1 MASAFGNRRQVLSGL
16 MKLLVFVGLIFISIP
31 FISSF
36 SSSSIDEKQASKNN
50 WVITLPVTELVA
62 GEIKKLPWAGG
73 VFWIYSRTKTDI
85 KSLAKLDTLLRDK
98 DSANSDQPDSMKSR
112 YRSANEN
119 YFVFIP
125 QESKRGCQVSLV
137 SDAEPVLFTEPC
149 FNGKF
154 DAAGR
159 VFADSGNKEQLNLAV
174 PKHSVEDG
182 VLKIAAWIPKI

>member
-36 SSSSIDEKQASKNN
+36 SSSSIDEKQTATSH
-50 WVITLPVTELVA
+50 WVISIPVSELVV
-62 GEIKKLPWAGG
+62 GEIKTLPWAGG
-73 VFWIYSRTKTDI
+73 LFWVYPRTKKDI
-85 KSLAKLDTLLRDK
+85 KSLAKRDTLLRDK

-119 YFVFIP
+119 FFVFIP

-137 SDAEPVLFTEPC
+137 SDAEPVLFIEPC

-159 VFADSGNKEQLNLAV
+159 VFADSGDKEQRNLAV
-174 PKHSVEDG
+174 PKHTVEDG
-182 VLKIAAWIPKI
+182 VLKIGAWMPKI